1 MEKLSEQLESER
13 GEKMDILSE
22 KEKIEME
29 NNNKMEK
36 FNAENIELSSK
47 LKQAQQEAS
56 LFEGEGQFESLRDSK
71 LRTILANQATEKGSL
86 IQSSYG
92 KDVELVNEDGECVW
106 KLIAKFKETGSI
118 ADKLR
123 RRPSITSTNDKASIS
138 MSARFTVSPSPP
150 GSHFEPRS
158 VKQGSPQEENPPHFE
173 TSYLVIETKCNS
185 SRI

>member
-29 NNNKMEK
+29 NNNKIEK
-36 FNAENIELSSK
+36 LNAENIELSSK

-71 LRTILANQATEKGSL
+71 LRTILANQATEKGSI

-92 KDVELVNEDGECVW
+92 KDVELVNEVGE
-106 KLIAKFKETGSI
+106 
-118 ADKLR
+118 
-123 RRPSITSTNDKASIS
+123 
-138 MSARFTVSPSPP
+138 
-150 GSHFEPRS
+150 
-158 VKQGSPQEENPPHFE
+158 
-173 TSYLVIETKCNS
+173 LV
-185 SRI
+185 